1 MKKILFLALMAL
13 TCLAM
18 AMVSCKNE
26 EPTGPNKPGAETP
39 TNPQEP
45 DKPENPDK
53 PAEPVLPK
61 DSTTVFFVNADN
73 WETVNAYIWLYA
85 TDQGVFPWPGKPA
98 TKSSEKVHDM
108 DVYSYKYQT
117 DQADMILFH
126 NGIGMQSANVAIDA
140 TKPYFY
146 NNVWYASLNEIPTPT
161 PEPTPEPEP
170 EKPMYAGYEYVD
182 MGDGILWA
190 AHNVGATSVGEV
202 GDYYAWAETTSK
214 EEYSWSTYVHS
225 AHINNNAK
233 ELTKYCYL
241 EEYGYNG
248 YVDVP
253 TNRFIDD
260 KDSPAALNWGGMW
273 QLPTK
278 EDFSSL
284 LENSILKIDHDS
296 LGTKGVRF
304 TSVINGN
311 TLFFPYT
318 GYIDGTWK
326 YDASR
331 RVAVWGAELAG
342 DGFAAEE
349 QVPSH
354 AIYLHIMINQG
365 QVTKGTY
372 LFSRSLGLPIRPV
385 VYVGD

>member
-1 MKKILFLALMAL
+1 MKKLINYIAVALA
-13 TCLAM
+13 CLSM
-18 AMVSCKNE
+18 TMVSCAE
-26 EPTGPNKPGAETP
+26 EPKGPGEGG
-39 TNPQEP
+39 NPE
-45 DKPENPDK
+45 KPENPDK

-98 TKSSEKVHDM
+98 TKCDEKVHDM

-126 NGIGMQSANVAIDA
+126 NGIGSQSANVAIDA
-140 TKPYFY
+140 AKPYFY

-161 PEPTPEPEP
+161 PEPEP
-170 EKPMYAGYEYVD
+170 EKPMYYGYEYVD
-182 MGDGILWA
+182 MGDGRLWA
-190 AHNVGATSVGEV
+190 AHNVGANSITEV
-202 GDYYAWAETTSK
+202 GDYYAWAEVTPK
-214 EEYSWSTYVHS
+214 DEYSWSTYLHS
-225 AHINNNAK
+225 ANINNNAK
-233 ELTKYCYL
+233 ELTKYCHL

-253 TNRFIDD
+253 INRYIDD
-260 KDSPAALNWGGMW
+260 EDDPAHLNWGGRW
-273 QLPTK
+273 QIPTK
-278 EDFSSL
+278 YDFSSL
-284 LENSILKIDHDS
+284 LENSIVKIDHDS

-331 RVAVWGAELAG
+331 RVAVWGAELA
-342 DGFAAEE
+342 DDSFAAEE
-349 QVPSH
+349 QVPSN
-354 AIYLHIMINQG
+354 ALYLHIMINQG

-372 LFSRSLGLPIRPV
+372 LISRSFGLPIRPMA
-385 VYVGD
+385 YVGE

>member
-1 MKKILFLALMAL
+1 MRKILYYLFLSVTILSM
-13 TCLAM
+13 T
-18 AMVSCKNE
+18 MVSCAE
-26 EPTGPNKPGAETP
+26 EPKG
-39 TNPQEP
+39 
-45 DKPENPDK
+45 

-85 TDQGVFPWPGKPA
+85 TDQGVLPWPGEPA
-98 TKSSEKVHDM
+98 TMCDEKVHGM

-117 DQADMILFH
+117 DQADMIIFH
-126 NGIGMQSANVAIDA
+126 NGIGMQSANVAIDV

-170 EKPMYAGYEYVD
+170 EKPMYYGYEYVD
-182 MGDGILWA
+182 MGDGRLWA
-190 AHNVGATSVGEV
+190 AHNLGATSVGEV
-202 GDYYAWAETTSK
+202 GDYYAWAETTPK
-214 EEYSWSTYVHS
+214 EEYSWSTYLHS
-225 AHINNNAK
+225 AHIYNNAK
-233 ELTKYCYL
+233 ELTKYCNL
-241 EEYGYNG
+241 AEYGYNG

-253 TNRFIDD
+253 TNRYIDD
-260 KDSPAALNWGGMW
+260 EDDPVHLNWGGRW
-273 QLPTK
+273 QIPTK
-278 EDFSSL
+278 YDFSSL
-284 LENSILKIDHDS
+284 LENSIVKIDHDS

-326 YDASR
+326 YDSSR
-331 RVAVWGAELAG
+331 RVAVWGAELA
-342 DGFAAEE
+342 DDSYAAEE
-349 QVPSH
+349 QVPSN
-354 AIYLHIMINQG
+354 AVYLHIMINQG

-372 LFSRSLGLPIRPV
+372 LFSRSFGLPIRPV
-385 VYVGD
+385 AYVGDLGL

>member
-1 MKKILFLALMAL
+1 MRKILYYLFLSVTILSM
-13 TCLAM
+13 T
-18 AMVSCKNE
+18 MVSCAE
-26 EPTGPNKPGAETP
+26 EPKG
-39 TNPQEP
+39 
-45 DKPENPDK
+45 

-85 TDQGVFPWPGKPA
+85 TDQGVLPWPGEPA
-98 TKSSEKVHDM
+98 TMCDEKVHGM

-117 DQADMILFH
+117 DQADMIIFH

-146 NNVWYASLNEIPTPT
+146 NNVWYASLNEIPA
-161 PEPTPEPEP
+161 PTPEPEP
-170 EKPMYAGYEYVD
+170 EKPMYSGYEYVD
-182 MGDGILWA
+182 MGNGILWA

-214 EEYSWSTYVHS
+214 EEYSWSTYVYS

-253 TNRFIDD
+253 TNRYIDD
-260 KDSPAALNWGGMW
+260 KDSPVALNWGGMW